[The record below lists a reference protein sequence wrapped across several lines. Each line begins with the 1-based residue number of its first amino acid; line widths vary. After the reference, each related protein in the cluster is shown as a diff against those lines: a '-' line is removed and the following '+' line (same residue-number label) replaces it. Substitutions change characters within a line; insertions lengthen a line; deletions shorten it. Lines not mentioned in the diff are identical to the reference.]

1 MSSVF
6 SVVKKYSNLQNRMP
20 RVLLLLPTTTYRA
33 PDFLAAAERLHIDV
47 VAASEKPNVM
57 ASQHPDSLLTLNFR
71 DLDSAVQ
78 TVRYYHNSYPI
89 DAVIPVDDDTAVL
102 AAAIGSALGLKHNS
116 VRSAM
121 AARNKA
127 MLVELLRRNGL
138 LVPESHLYSTE
149 TPPEILAQE
158 TVFPC
163 VLKPVFLSASR
174 GVIRADDPSSFVEAW
189 NRILA
194 ILAQTDVA
202 ARGGDSAKQILVQRF
217 VPGTEFALEGLLT
230 RGRLQVLAI
239 FDKPDPLDGPFFEET
254 IYVTPSRHSVLV
266 QKLLA
271 QSVSQAASAI
281 GLREGPIHAELR
293 LSNKDGPWILELAAR
308 SIGGLCSRSLR
319 FGAGISLEELILRHA
334 LDLPIQDMERE
345 RKAGGVMMIP
355 IPRKG
360 VLKEVHGLESAKS
373 VPGII
378 EVVISARLG
387 NAVVP
392 LPEGASYLG
401 FIFSR
406 GETAGEV
413 EAALREAH
421 RRLDFVIEP

>member
-1 MSSVF
+1 
-6 SVVKKYSNLQNRMP
+6 MP

-71 DLDSAVQ
+71 NLESSVQ
-78 TVRYYHNSYPI
+78 TVRDYHNSYPI
-89 DAVIPVDDDTAVL
+89 DGVIPVDDDTAVL
-102 AAAIGSALGLKHNS
+102 AAAIGSALALKHNS
-116 VRSAM
+116 VESAM

-127 MLVELLRRNGL
+127 VLVELLRRHGL
-138 LVPESHLYSTE
+138 PVPESRLYSTAD
-149 TPPEILAQE
+149 PPEILAQE

-174 GVIRADDPSSFVEAW
+174 GVIRSDDSSSFVVAW

-194 ILAQTDVA
+194 LLAQTEVA
-202 ARGGDSAKQILVQRF
+202 ARGGDSAKQILVQEF
-217 VPGTEFALEGLLT
+217 VPGIEFALEGLLT
-230 RGRLQVLAI
+230 RGKLHVLAL

-254 IYVTPSRHSVLV
+254 IYTTPSRHPVKV
-266 QKLLA
+266 QNLLA
-271 QSVSQAASAI
+271 HCVSQAASAI
-281 GLREGPIHAELR
+281 GLHEGPIHAELR
-293 LSNKDGPWILELAAR
+293 FNEKGPCILELAAR

-334 LDLPIQDMERE
+334 LDLPFQDMKRE

-355 IPRKG
+355 IPQKG
-360 VLKEVHGLESAKS
+360 ELKEVHGLASAKL
-373 VPGII
+373 VPGIEDI
-378 EVVISARLG
+378 TISARVGKVLI
-387 NAVVP
+387 P

-406 GETAGEV
+406 GETARDV
-413 EAALREAH
+413 EEALREAH
-421 RRLDFVIEP
+421 RRLDFIIEP

>member
-1 MSSVF
+1 
-6 SVVKKYSNLQNRMP
+6 MP

-57 ASQHPDSLLTLNFR
+57 ASQHPDSLLTLDFR
-71 DLDSAVQ
+71 NLDSAVQ
-78 TVRYYHNSYPI
+78 TVRDYHKSYPI
-89 DAVIPVDDDTAVL
+89 DGVIPVDDDTAVL

-121 AARNKA
+121 AAGNKA
-127 MLVELLRRNGL
+127 FLVELLRRDGL
-138 LVPESHLYSTE
+138 PVPESRLYSTAA
-149 TPPEILAQE
+149 PPEILAQE
-158 TVFPC
+158 TAFPC

-194 ILAQTDVA
+194 ILAQPEVA
-202 ARGGDSAKQILVQRF
+202 ARGGDSAKQILVQAF
-217 VPGTEFALEGLLT
+217 VPGIEFALEGLLT
-230 RGRLQVLAI
+230 RGELQVLAL

-254 IYVTPSRHSVLV
+254 IYTTPSRHPALL
-266 QKLLA
+266 QKVLA
-271 QSVSQAASAI
+271 QCVSQAACAI

-293 LSNKDGPWILELAAR
+293 WNKTGLFIMELAAR

-334 LDLPIQDMERE
+334 LDLPLQDIKRE
-345 RKAGGVMMIP
+345 QKAGGVMMIP
-355 IPRKG
+355 IPKKG
-360 VLKEVHGLESAKS
+360 ELIEIHGLESAKS
-373 VPGII
+373 VPGI
-378 EVVISARLG
+378 EDVVISARPG
-387 NAVVP
+387 NPVVP

-406 GETAGEV
+406 GETACDV
-413 EAALREAH
+413 ESALREAH
-421 RRLDFVIEP
+421 RRLDFIIE